1 MDILK
6 AEIERKKRQLAE
18 NKLTEPGRK
27 YFRRGEL
34 AAREEE
40 EYRRRYGLASA
51 ESAPAEAQPQSR
63 PGAADDTA
71 STPQL
76 ARSEVVRRLRDRLE
90 PILLFGETEAEAFRR
105 LRRLEIIEPE
115 VNRGM
120 RNDFQAAMEQVDAA
134 YLAEYLQQGQ
144 ADPEAADERA
154 AAAADEQRVAMA
166 DIQAEADRLGSG
178 DAAFDTQLLLRLYKC
193 LLLEW
198 GDRIHNQPRAERD
211 SIKSKMALATYKQT
225 QQYLKPLFRQL
236 RSGSLPE
243 DIRESLVEIAQY
255 MLDRNYIK
263 ANDTYLQM
271 AIGNAAWPIGVTMVG
286 IHARTGR
293 EKIFSKHVAH
303 VMNDETQR
311 KFIQG
316 LKRLMT
322 KCQEFYPTDPSRS
335 VEYGG
340 LTEVKRQPALAETVQ
355 DGEASSRP
363 A

>member
-18 NKLTEPGRK
+18 KNVLAPDKK
-27 YFRRGEL
+27 YFKRGDL
-34 AAREEE
+34 AARDAE
-40 EYRRRYGLASA
+40 EYRQRCGLVEEGAIPRRAV
-51 ESAPAEAQPQSR
+51 PQSVADADHAQTG
-63 PGAADDTA
+63 GAEL
-71 STPQL
+71 S
-76 ARSEVVRRLRDRLE
+76 RSEVVRRLRDRLE
-90 PILLFGETEAEAFRR
+90 PILLFGETELEAFRR
-105 LRRLEIIEPE
+105 LRRLEILEPE

-120 RNDFQAAMEQVDAA
+120 RNDFQAAMDQVDAA
-134 YLAEYLQQGQ
+134 YLAEYLQQSGSGSGSDGDAERPAAAEDEPRLTMAEIQ
-144 ADPEAADERA
+144 SEAAG
-154 AAAADEQRVAMA
+154 
-166 DIQAEADRLGSG
+166 RLGSG
-178 DAAFDTQLLLRLYKC
+178 DAAFDTQLLIKLYKC

-198 GDRIHNQPRAERD
+198 GDSIHNLPRAEREA
-211 SIKSKMALATYKQT
+211 IKNKMALATYKQT

-236 RSGSLPE
+236 KNGQLPE
-243 DIRESLVEIAQY
+243 DIRESLVEIAQF

-340 LTEVKRQPALAETVQ
+340 LTEVKKVPES
-355 DGEASSRP
+355 DE
-363 A
+363 

>member
-18 NKLTEPGRK
+18 KNVLVPNKK
-27 YFRRGEL
+27 YFKRGDL
-34 AAREEE
+34 AARDAE
-40 EYRRRYGLASA
+40 EYRQRYGLSEEGGGSQRA
-51 ESAPAEAQPQSR
+51 APLSQPD
-63 PGAADDTA
+63 AANDHSGT
-71 STPQL
+71 TQL
-76 ARSEVVRRLRDRLE
+76 ARTEVVRRLRDRAE
-90 PILLFGETEAEAFRR
+90 PVLLFAETELEAFHR
-105 LRRLEIIEPE
+105 LRRLEILEPE

-120 RNDFQAAMEQVDAA
+120 RNDFQAAMDQVDAA
-134 YLAEYLQQGQ
+134 YLAEYLQQSVSGSGSGPD
-144 ADPEAADERA
+144 ADAEGA
-154 AAAADEQRVAMA
+154 AAAAEEARQTMA
-166 DIQAEADRLGSG
+166 DIQTEAAERLGRG
-178 DAAFDTQLLLRLYKC
+178 DASFDTQLLIKLYKC
-193 LLLEW
+193 LVLEW
-198 GDRIHNQPRAERD
+198 GDSIHNLPRAEREA
-211 SIKSKMALATYKQT
+211 IKNKMALATYKQT

-236 RSGSLPE
+236 KSGKLPE
-243 DIRESLVEIAQY
+243 DIKESLVEIAQY

-340 LTEVKRQPALAETVQ
+340 LTEVKKELA
-355 DGEASSRP
+355 
-363 A
+363 